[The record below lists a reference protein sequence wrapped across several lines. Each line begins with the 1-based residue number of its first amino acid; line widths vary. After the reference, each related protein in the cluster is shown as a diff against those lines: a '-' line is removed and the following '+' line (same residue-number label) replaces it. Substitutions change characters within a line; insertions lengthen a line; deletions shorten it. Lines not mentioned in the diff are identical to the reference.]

1 MNTILLGNLI
11 KIRWIAI
18 FGQILAICFVFYFI
32 NIQIP
37 FFETLIIIF
46 LSVALN
52 FYSYFEERK
61 NKSISNIKAFSF
73 LLFDTLQLGFLLFL
87 TGGIINP
94 FSILILA
101 PVITSA
107 SYLPALM
114 TVVLSTISIGII
126 IILNFYFIPLDLGAE
141 FYLPEIYSFGLVAS
155 LIITVIFIAI
165 YAYLFASSSRKIS
178 NALSIS
184 KLQILNQKKI
194 TEVGSLSA
202 AAAHELGTPLNTI
215 FLILNDLLKEK
226 KLIDDKNIAKD
237 IFLLKS
243 QAERCRE
250 ILQRFSKNPLKLKD
264 NFLEKVKITDLIK
277 INFEKFNKNK
287 TLIIK
292 KIELD
297 DEPEIIFKDEIMYA
311 LGNIIQNAIFYS
323 KKNVTAELK
332 YNKSQVKIFI
342 KDYGNGFDDDQLKQ
356 LIEFADGKNKS
367 FVCNRDSSD
376 GWFED
381 NRKTMNMKLFDV
393 TYTAGR
399 RKKTEDGFEA
409 KKAKE
414 VLLWHMN

>member
-18 FGQILAICFVFYFI
+18 FGQFLAIFFVSFVI
-32 NIQIP
+32 KIQIP
-37 FFETLIIIF
+37 FFETLSIIL
-46 LSVALN
+46 LSVVVN
-52 FYSYFEERK
+52 IYSYYEERK
-61 NKSISNIKAFSF
+61 NKSISNTKAFSY

-114 TVVLSTISIGII
+114 TIILSTISIFII
-126 IILNFYFIPLDLGAE
+126 ITLNFFFVPLNLGPK
-141 FYLPEIYSFGLVAS
+141 FYLPDLYKFGLISS

-178 NALSIS
+178 NALSTS

-226 KLIDDKNIAKD
+226 KLIEDKNIVKD
-237 IFLLKS
+237 INLLKS
-243 QAERCRE
+243 QAERCKE
-250 ILQRFSKNPLKLKD
+250 ILQSFSKNPLKLKD
-264 NFLEKVKITDLIK
+264 NFLEKVKISDLIK
-277 INFEKFNKNK
+277 VNFDKFNKNK
-287 TLIIK
+287 NLNLIK
-292 KIELD
+292 KPIS
-297 DEPEIIFKDEIMYA
+297 DEPEIIFRDEIMYA

-323 KKNVTAELK
+323 NFTITAK
-332 YNKSQVKIFI
+332 IYYSNKTVKINITDDGDGFTKDIIDKLGEPYISKNKQGMGLGIFI
-342 KDYGNGFDDDQLKQ
+342 AKN
-356 LIEFADGKNKS
+356 LIENMGGDINFYNSKDNNAVVEIS
-367 FVCNRDSSD
+367 F
-376 GWFED
+376 D
-381 NRKTMNMKLFDV
+381 NSILNI
-393 TYTAGR
+393 
-399 RKKTEDGFEA
+399 
-409 KKAKE
+409 
-414 VLLWHMN
+414 

>member
-18 FGQILAICFVFYFI
+18 FGQILAIFFVFYFI

-37 FFETLIIIF
+37 FFEALVIIF

-52 FYSYFEERK
+52 LYSYFEERK

-87 TGGIINP
+87 TGGVINP

-114 TVVLSTISIGII
+114 TVVLSSISIGII
-126 IILNFYFIPLDLGAE
+126 IILNFYFLPLDLGVE
-141 FYLPEIYSFGLVAS
+141 FYLPEIYSFGIVAS

-178 NALSIS
+178 NALSVS
-184 KLQILNQKKI
+184 KLQILNQKKM

-215 FLILNDLLKEK
+215 FLIINDLLKEK
-226 KLIDDKNIAKD
+226 ILIDNKSIARD
-237 IFLLKS
+237 ITLLKS

-264 NFLEKVKITDLIK
+264 KFLEKVKITDLIK

-287 TLIIK
+287 KLNIK
-292 KIELD
+292 TIPNE

-311 LGNIIQNAIFYS
+311 LGNIIQNAILYS
-323 KKNVTAELK
+323 KTNVTAELN
-332 YNKSQVKIFI
+332 YNNLHVKII
-342 KDYGNGFDDDQLKQ
+342 IIDD
-356 LIEFADGKNKS
+356 G
-367 FVCNRDSSD
+367 
-376 GWFED
+376 
-381 NRKTMNMKLFDV
+381 
-393 TYTAGR
+393 
-399 RKKTEDGFEA
+399 DGFSKDIIDKLGEPYISKNNQGMGLGIFIA
-409 KKAKE
+409 KNLIGNMGGSINFYNTNDDNAVVE
-414 VLLWHMN
+414 IVFDNSILDI

>member
-114 TVVLSTISIGII
+114 TVVLSTISIVII

-184 KLQILNQKKI
+184 KLKILNQKKI

-237 IFLLKS
+237 ILLLKS

-287 TLIIK
+287 ILIIK
-292 KIELD
+292 KIKLD

-323 KKNVTAELK
+323 KKNVTAELN
-332 YNKSQVKIFI
+332 YNNSQVRIFI
-342 KDYGNGFDDDQLKQ
+342 KDDGNGFSKDIIDKLGEPYISKNKQ
-356 LIEFADGKNKS
+356 GMGLGIFIAKNLIENMGGKINFFNSKDDNA
-367 FVCNRDSSD
+367 VVEII
-376 GWFED
+376 FENSILD
-381 NRKTMNMKLFDV
+381 I
-393 TYTAGR
+393 
-399 RKKTEDGFEA
+399 
-409 KKAKE
+409 
-414 VLLWHMN
+414 

>member
-18 FGQILAICFVFYFI
+18 FGQIFASCFVFYFI

-107 SYLPALM
+107 SYLPAFM
-114 TVVLSTISIGII
+114 TVVLSTISIVII
-126 IILNFYFIPLDLGAE
+126 IILNFYFIPLDLGIE

-178 NALSIS
+178 NALSVS

-215 FLILNDLLKEK
+215 FLIINDLLKEK
-226 KLIDDKNIAKD
+226 ILIDNKNIAKD
-237 IFLLKS
+237 IILLKS
-243 QAERCRE
+243 QAERCKE
-250 ILQRFSKNPLKLKD
+250 ILQSFSKNPLNLKD
-264 NFLEKVKITDLIK
+264 KFLEKVKISDLIK

-287 TLIIK
+287 KLIIK
-292 KIELD
+292 KNQTNN
-297 DEPEIIFKDEIMYA
+297 EPEIIFKDEIMYA
-311 LGNIIQNAIFYS
+311 IGNIIQNAILYS
-323 KKNVTAELK
+323 KMNVTAELN
-332 YNKSQVKIFI
+332 YNDSNLKIIIIDDGEGFSKDIIDKLGEPYISKNKQGMGLGIFI
-342 KDYGNGFDDDQLKQ
+342 AKN
-356 LIEFADGKNKS
+356 LIENMGGSINFYNSKD
-367 FVCNRDSSD
+367 
-376 GWFED
+376 D
-381 NRKTMNMKLFDV
+381 NAVVEIIFDNSI
-393 TYTAGR
+393 
-399 RKKTEDGFEA
+399 
-409 KKAKE
+409 
-414 VLLWHMN
+414 LNI

>member
-18 FGQILAICFVFYFI
+18 FGQALAIFFVSFFLK
-32 NIQIP
+32 IQIP
-37 FFETLIIIF
+37 FFETLSIII
-46 LSVALN
+46 LSVLVN

-61 NKSISNIKAFSF
+61 NKSISNTKAFSY

-107 SYLPALM
+107 SYLPASM
-114 TVVLSTISIGII
+114 TVVLSTISILI
-126 IILNFYFIPLDLGAE
+126 IILLNFFFIPLDLGPK
-141 FYLPEIYSFGLVAS
+141 FFLPEVYSFGLVSA

-165 YAYLFASSSRKIS
+165 YAYLFASSSRQIS

-184 KLQILNQKKI
+184 KLQILNQKKM

-226 KLIDDKNIAKD
+226 KLIEDKNISKD
-237 IFLLKS
+237 IILLKS
-243 QAERCRE
+243 QAERCKE

-264 NFLEKVKITDLIK
+264 NFLEKVKISDLIK

-287 TLIIK
+287 ELILEIK
-292 KIELD
+292 PSD
-297 DEPEIIFKDEIMYA
+297 SEPEIVYKDEIMYA
-311 LGNIIQNAIFYS
+311 LGNIIQNAISYS
-323 KKNVTAELK
+323 VRTTKVELNYQKLIVNITISDDGSGFSKDIIDKLGEPYVSKNKQGMGLG
-332 YNKSQVKIFI
+332 IFI
-342 KDYGNGFDDDQLKQ
+342 AKN
-356 LIEFADGKNKS
+356 LIENMGGNINFYNLKEHNAVVEII
-367 FVCNRDSSD
+367 F
-376 GWFED
+376 D
-381 NRKTMNMKLFDV
+381 NSILNI
-393 TYTAGR
+393 
-399 RKKTEDGFEA
+399 
-409 KKAKE
+409 
-414 VLLWHMN
+414 

>member
-18 FGQILAICFVFYFI
+18 FGQVIAIFFVSFIIKI
-32 NIQIP
+32 NIP
-37 FFETLIIIF
+37 VFETLSIIL
-46 LSVALN
+46 LSVAVN
-52 FYSYFEERK
+52 FYSYYEERK
-61 NKSISNIKAFSF
+61 NKSISNIKAFSY

-114 TVVLSTISIGII
+114 TVILSTISILII
-126 IILNFYFIPLDLGAE
+126 ILLNFYFIPLDLGSR
-141 FYLPEIYSFGLVAS
+141 FFLPEIYNFGLIAA

-226 KLIDDKNIAKD
+226 KLIEDKNISKD
-237 IFLLKS
+237 ILLLKS
-243 QAERCRE
+243 QADRCKE
-250 ILQRFSKNPLKLKD
+250 ILQRFSKTPLKLKD
-264 NFLEKVKITDLIK
+264 NFLEKVKISDLIK
-277 INFEKFNKNK
+277 INFDKFNKNK
-287 TLIIK
+287 KLA
-292 KIELD
+292 LD
-297 DEPEIIFKDEIMYA
+297 FKSSDPEPEIIYRDEIMYA

-323 KKNVTAELK
+323 ISVTNVELNYQKSFITIIISDDGSGFSKDIIDKLGEPYVSKNTHGMGLG
-332 YNKSQVKIFI
+332 IFI
-342 KDYGNGFDDDQLKQ
+342 AKN
-356 LIEFADGKNKS
+356 LIENMGGNINFYNSKDDKAVVEIK
-367 FVCNRDSSD
+367 F
-376 GWFED
+376 D
-381 NRKTMNMKLFDV
+381 NSILDI
-393 TYTAGR
+393 
-399 RKKTEDGFEA
+399 
-409 KKAKE
+409 
-414 VLLWHMN
+414 